1 MTRHKAA
8 GRTLVAGE
16 LREALRELPYM
27 TPVKVGGESVMGVET
42 GESVEFGDGLDDA
55 AEPEL
60 DALRTF
66 VADIS
71 AGGYT
76 KAQIVKQAKQLSAE
90 YGLDA

>member
-8 GRTLVAGE
+8 GQTLVAGE
-16 LREALRELPYM
+16 LREALR
-27 TPVKVGGESVMGVET
+27 VGGESVMGVET

>member
-1 MTRHKAA
+1 M
-8 GRTLVAGE
+8 
-16 LREALRELPYM
+16 
-27 TPVKVGGESVMGVET
+27 
-42 GESVEFGDGLDDA
+42 EFGDGLDDA